1 MHLHLDLLRVLPG
14 HRRGGRRR
22 RGVLHVLPVLG
33 DAHAAVLHALPS
45 AAAAAVGA
53 AGDERG
59 DHGDVARG
67 RHCRRRRRRPAFH
80 HPGQPQPQA
89 AAAAAVPPS
98 LPRPPS
104 PDPDLMGRAAVTQ
117 AEGSEEEEEEEGMER
132 GHGAN
137 IATRLPSLPLTAAHT
152 SQFSAHHARTHCWVK
167 DCFLPSFLSSSG
179 FLPPPRLFL
188 YPPSHSHSRTLR
200 KPIALALNVPSFAS
214 RDDLEL
220 VWHLP

>member
-1 MHLHLDLLRVLPG
+1 MGRVSRATEKSHLDLLRVLPG

-45 AAAAAVGA
+45 AAAAVGA

-59 DHGDVARG
+59 DHGGVARG
-67 RHCRRRRRRPAFH
+67 RHCRRSRRRPAFH

-89 AAAAAVPPS
+89 AAAAVPPS
-98 LPRPPS
+98 APRPPS

-117 AEGSEEEEEEEGMER
+117 AEGSEEEEEGMER

-137 IATRLPSLPLTAAHT
+137 LATRLPSLPLTAAHT

-167 DCFLPSFLSSSG
+167 DCFLPSFLPFFRRLPSASSPFS
-179 FLPPPRLFL
+179 LSTLSL
-188 YPPSHSHSRTLR
+188 SHPSEADCFS
-200 KPIALALNVPSFAS
+200 A
-214 RDDLEL
+214 
-220 VWHLP
+220 